1 MCNSGSRKKNIE
13 EDKKKNNPF
22 VLSGQMEVIYFILLF
37 FQNLSKILLRN
48 YRLKNKV
55 ETRQYEIKLVEGYE
69 NKEI

>member
-1 MCNSGSRKKNIE
+1 
-13 EDKKKNNPF
+13 
-22 VLSGQMEVIYFILLF
+22 MEVIYFIFLF

-55 ETRQYEIKLVEGYE
+55 ETRQDEIKLVEGYE